1 MAKGGA
7 GKRVQR
13 TSSASSSSRRFHTL
27 QMGLK
32 MLTSLKFWA
41 AILVVALVLG
51 FYQLAGRETFSDVL
65 AKEKKMSAAHMAQ
78 DASSVD
84 PLKTKAKT
92 DTKEPN
98 PVKDGKEQHEAS
110 DETRDTEDSKKD
122 SQIREYHVL
131 QMFTKAGNN
140 RGLIDK
146 FKLCFNSMMQKSSIR
161 PDNGEI
167 LHLHLVSDP
176 DSKAIAEGIVDTW
189 LKKGLL
195 KLSFHDPVQLTETL
209 YPIVKPMQ
217 EKFSAGANAYYGDSI
232 FFLSVGMHKVFPSD
246 TKHIVQ
252 LDCDLK
258 FRSDIRE
265 LFDMFDHF
273 ESDNV
278 IGIAEEQQPVYRHT
292 FWQYRNEHK
301 GTKVGDPPPNGQPGF
316 NSGVLLLDLDKMRG
330 SRLYNSLLNGTVVH
344 TMSEEFHFKGHLGDQ
359 DYFTLLSYR
368 YPQLFHVLPCT
379 WNRQLCTW
387 WQDKGYQEVF
397 DFYHDCA
404 GEINIYHGN
413 CNTPIP
419 DG

>member
-1 MAKGGA
+1 
-7 GKRVQR
+7 
-13 TSSASSSSRRFHTL
+13 
-27 QMGLK
+27 MGLK
-32 MLTSLKFWA
+32 MMTSLKFWV
-41 AILVVALVLG
+41 AIVVVALVLG
-51 FYQLAGRETFSDVL
+51 FYQLAGRETFSDLL
-65 AKEKKMSAAHMAQ
+65 AKEKKMSATHMGHTAP
-78 DASSVD
+78 AY
-84 PLKTKAKT
+84 PKTKARAKI
-92 DTKEPN
+92 DTKELN
-98 PVKDGKEQHEAS
+98 PVKDEKESHEEADKSLQIEEQHAKES
-110 DETRDTEDSKKD
+110 
-122 SQIREYHVL
+122 SQESEYHVL

-176 DSKAIAEGIVDTW
+176 DSKAIAEGIVGTW
-189 LKKGLL
+189 LHKGLL

-209 YPIVKPMQ
+209 HPIVKPMQ
-217 EKFSAGANAYYGDSI
+217 EKFSAGAKAYYGDSI

-273 ESDNV
+273 ESENV

-301 GTKVGDPPPNGQPGF
+301 GTKVGNPPPDGQPGF
-316 NSGVLLLDLDKMRG
+316 NSGVLLLDLDKMRA
-330 SRLYNSLLNGTVVH
+330 SSLYNSLLNGTVVR

-404 GEINIYHGN
+404 GEVNIYHGN

-419 DG
+419 DR